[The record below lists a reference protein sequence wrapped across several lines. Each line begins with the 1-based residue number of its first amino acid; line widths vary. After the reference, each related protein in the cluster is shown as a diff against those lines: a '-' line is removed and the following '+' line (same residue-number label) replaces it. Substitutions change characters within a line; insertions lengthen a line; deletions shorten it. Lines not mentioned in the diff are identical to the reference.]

1 MSENE
6 NIAIVKEAYS
16 RFQNE
21 DLPGLLNHFSDDIEW
36 TTPNV
41 ENSFIGGTINGK
53 NEVTGFFSKLA
64 ETEDFSDFAPREF
77 IASGD
82 RVVVLGTT
90 TATVKDTGREYN
102 TDWVHLFTVRDSK
115 ITSFLEFFDT
125 AEVNRAFQKATS
137 A

>member
-1 MSENE
+1 MSEHD
-6 NIAIVKEAYS
+6 NISIVKEAYS
-16 RFQNE
+16 CFQKA
-21 DLPGLLNHFSDDIEW
+21 DLPGLLGSFSDDIEW

-41 ENSFIGGTINGK
+41 DHAFFGGTINGIDA
-53 NEVTGFFSKLA
+53 VTDFFGKLA
-64 ETEDFSDFAPREF
+64 ETEDFSNFEANEF

-82 RVVVLGTT
+82 RVVVLGTS
-90 TATVKDTGREYN
+90 TATVIETGRQYT
-102 TDWVHLFTVRDSK
+102 TDWVHIFSLRDSK